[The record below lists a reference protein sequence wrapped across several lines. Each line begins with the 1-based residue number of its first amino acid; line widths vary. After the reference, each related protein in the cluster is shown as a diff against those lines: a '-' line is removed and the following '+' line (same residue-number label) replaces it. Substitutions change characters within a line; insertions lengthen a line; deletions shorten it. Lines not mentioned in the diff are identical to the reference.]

1 MSKDRNILIVEDDL
15 LLATDIKK
23 NLKIQGWKIAGIAKN
38 YESAMSIMKKGN
50 VDLALIDIKLDG
62 PEDGIMTATELLKI
76 KWIPIIYITGN
87 APYEVKQRMRET
99 YPSAFLQKP
108 LRVRE
113 LSTQIDLA
121 FNNYDEGLTGN
132 PERKEPELL
141 ALPTKDGL
149 VNIRSSEIIYVK
161 AATKSTNLFLTSSE
175 LQRHSISNS
184 DSLLVSV
191 KFGRLTSQLPP
202 VFFKLGRSETINL
215 NHVKKIW
222 QESVHLTSHVLT
234 IPEGRRETLIKRFN
248 LVER

>member
-1 MSKDRNILIVEDDL
+1 MNVDRNILIVEDDL

-38 YESAMSIMKKGN
+38 YVSAMSIMKKGN

-62 PEDGIMTATELLKI
+62 PEDGIMTATEILKI

-87 APYEVKQRMRET
+87 TPFEVRQRMRET

-113 LSTQIDLA
+113 LAAQIDLA
-121 FNNYDEGLTGN
+121 FNNHDEGLTGN
-132 PERKEPELL
+132 PIRKDADFL

-149 VNIRSSEIIYVK
+149 MNIRSSEIIYVK
-161 AATKSTNLFLTSSE
+161 AAAKSTSLFLTSNE
-175 LQRHSISNS
+175 LFRHGISNS

-191 KFGRLTSQLPP
+191 KFGRLTSQLPSE
-202 VFFKLGRSETINL
+202 FFKLGRSETINL
-215 NHVKKIW
+215 NHVQRIW
-222 QESVHLTSHVLT
+222 KENLYLTSHVLI
-234 IPEGRRETLIKRFN
+234 IPDGRRETLIKRFN
-248 LVER
+248 LIER